1 VQGGVWTVEVIVM
14 EVERKEGSSMIA
26 GRVRPGISPLSGN
39 GLDEP
44 LGLAIGL
51 RSIRSGKE
59 MFEPQFLASGGKEFG
74 AVSGASIGQHT
85 LDLDAMRGVE
95 VESLL
100 ESSEDT
106 GSLFIRKEGGKGNAA
121 VVINGDVQALN
132 TRAWRAM
139 RAVSGSPH
147 TRLGEASEL
156 LDVEVEEVPWGI
168 PFVADDGRLGR
179 FQRGKV
185 VEAMAL
191 ENAGESGF
199 GDGKNRKDLS
209 IGATLTT
216 QSKDLRFE
224 FSGRPA
230 RLTPRSGRMIQE
242 AGRKAFTLSSR
253 EPSAD
258 GLFRDVEEVSGG
270 AEGKAFGSELMNH
283 FGSHG
288 WDEFGISVHVV
299 RGECLRV

>member
-1 VQGGVWTVEVIVM
+1 MQGGVWTVEVIVM
-14 EVERKEGSSMIA
+14 KVERKEGSAMVA

-39 GLDEP
+39 GLNEP
-44 LGLAIGL
+44 FSLAVGLWAIGF
-51 RSIRSGKE
+51 GEE
-59 MFEPQFLASGGKEFG
+59 MCEAEFVTSSGKEFG
-74 AVSGASIGQHT
+74 AISGASISQHA
-85 LDLDAMRGVE
+85 LDLNAMGRVE

-100 ESSEDT
+100 EGGEDT
-106 GSLFIRKEGGKGNAA
+106 GSLFIRKEGSEGNAA
-121 VVINGDVQALN
+121 MIINGDMKGLN
-132 TRAWRAM
+132 AGTWGAM
-139 RAVSGSPH
+139 SAITGGPH

-179 FQRGKV
+179 FQRGKM

-288 WDEFGISVHVV
+288 WDEFGISVHVG
-299 RGECLRV
+299 RGEC